1 MRIAAFG
8 LALLGVAMLASPAR
22 AQTPASTLMPFETV
36 VSRVI
41 TCAACHGVNGNSKSD
56 SMPIIA
62 GMDAAYFKKQTQS
75 YATNTRPSPE
85 MGPYAKQILD
95 IGVDA
100 VAAYFAAQ
108 RMEPTPI
115 RSDAAAVARG
125 RTASAPCVICHSAD
139 GKGDPAKGIPSL
151 AGQPPGYLRDQ
162 MRLFKQD
169 ARNPG
174 DAALAALK
182 ALMKTI
188 PDDQIADLAA
198 YYASLR

>member
-1 MRIAAFG
+1 
-8 LALLGVAMLASPAR
+8 
-22 AQTPASTLMPFETV
+22 
-36 VSRVI
+36 
-41 TCAACHGVNGNSKSD
+41 
-56 SMPIIA
+56 
-62 GMDAAYFKKQTQS
+62 
-75 YATNTRPSPE
+75 
-85 MGPYAKQILD
+85 
-95 IGVDA
+95 
-100 VAAYFAAQ
+100 
-108 RMEPTPI
+108 MEPTPI